1 MAIPKGIA
9 PQEVNGVTGDV
20 SKNGVYV
27 FEATDE
33 LNNKIGEKKFLEAVD
48 PAQADAFI
56 HLGWRAA
63 TEDETKEY
71 RESAA
76 EAKKEVRETLT
87 APERQAEEAAKEAAK
102 LPEQNAAEVKSANK
116 K

>member
-1 MAIPKGIA
+1 MVLPKGID
-9 PQEVNGVTGDV
+9 PQEVNGATGDV

-33 LNNKIGEKKFLEAVD
+33 LNNKVGEKKYLEAVD

-56 HLGWRAA
+56 HLGWRGA
-63 TEDETKEY
+63 TEAETKEY
-71 RESAA
+71 RGNVDA
-76 EAKKEVRETLT
+76 AKKEQREALS
-87 APERQAEEAAKEAAK
+87 APEKQAEEASEKAAK
-102 LPEQNAAEVKSANK
+102 LPEQNK